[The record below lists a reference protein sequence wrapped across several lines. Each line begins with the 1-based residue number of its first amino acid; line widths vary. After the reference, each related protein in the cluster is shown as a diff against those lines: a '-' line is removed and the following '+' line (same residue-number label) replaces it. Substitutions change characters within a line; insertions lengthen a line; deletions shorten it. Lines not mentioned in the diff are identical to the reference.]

1 MTITPTTI
9 TLSKIAKTQLDQTYI
24 ALQGILDKA
33 AAHAA
38 DAGVDE
44 AVYLGWRL
52 APDMF
57 PLVKQVQLVTDF
69 SVRGLSRLA
78 GQEPTSLPDNE
89 LTFADLKARLEKAH
103 AAISA
108 LPTEA
113 LDANPQ
119 DPITFPAGRG
129 KELTLPRQA
138 YVQNFIIANV
148 IFHAS
153 MIYGILRGL
162 GVSIGKGDFMGA
174 SALPVKDVEP
184 A

>member
-1 MTITPTTI
+1 MSI
-9 TLSKIAKTQLDQTYI
+9 TLSSIAKTQLNQTFN
-24 ALQGILDKA
+24 ALQGILDKGE
-33 AAHAA
+33 AHAKA
-38 DAGVDE
+38 AGVDDS
-44 AVYLGWRL
+44 VYLAWRI

-57 PLVKQVQLVTDF
+57 PLVKQVQLVSDF

-78 GQEPTSLPDNE
+78 GQEPASLPDNE
-89 LTFADLKARLEKAH
+89 LTFDDLKARLEKAR
-103 AAISA
+103 AAIEA
-108 LPTEA
+108 LPTDA

-119 DPITFPAGRG
+119 DPITFPAGPG

-153 MIYGILRGL
+153 TIYGILRGL
-162 GVSIGKGDFMGA
+162 NVPLGKGDFMGV
-174 SALPVKDVEP
+174 SAMPIKDVEP